1 MARIFNL
8 LILVCSFM
16 NAQPQLYDFS
26 YDGDNRQYY
35 LYTPDSLE
43 AGAALIFVFHGYSGS
58 AAGIM
63 GYSDLNSLA
72 DQNGF
77 VVCYPQGL
85 IDDWDYRFWNVGYEF
100 HSNETHDDV
109 GFVKALAYYLQVQYQ
124 LSSYN
129 TYSTGMSNGGDMS
142 YLLACQASDVFR
154 AVAPVAGCMMTWIYD
169 SCAPANPMPVF
180 EIHGTDDDVTW
191 WEGADEIFN
200 DGWGPWESVDTT
212 FNFWTQLNGC
222 TGSTIDTLPDINT
235 SDSSYVISHKN
246 TNGVNNN
253 EVWLYEVVNG
263 GHDWPG
269 AYGNMDINSSEEI
282 WNFFTNFI
290 DNNLGIT
297 NNNEK
302 QKPNIFL
309 LQQNYPNPFNP
320 VTALQYYLPQKSFVN
335 ITIYDILGREIKNLV
350 NETQQAG
357 YRSVIWSATNNQ
369 HNSVAGGVYLYRI
382 QAGDYFQTR
391 KMVLQK

>member
-1 MARIFNL
+1 MAKIFNL

-26 YDGDNRQYY
+26 YGEDNRQYY

-63 GYSDLNSLA
+63 GYSDLNDLA

-142 YLLACQASDVFR
+142 YLLACQASGQVEVNQQALDASGNPEVLMDVDHAWETDANSAAVTTR
-154 AVAPVAGCMMTWIYD
+154 AYAAAIPVVGPWIVPVALFFFAFTTIIGWSYYGEQAVTYLIGEWATHPFRYIWVVV
-169 SCAPANPMPVF
+169 VF
-180 EIHGTDDDVTW
+180 
-191 WEGADEIFN
+191 
-200 DGWGPWESVDTT
+200 
-212 FNFWTQLNGC
+212 
-222 TGSTIDTLPDINT
+222 
-235 SDSSYVISHKN
+235 
-246 TNGVNNN
+246 
-253 EVWLYEVVNG
+253 
-263 GHDWPG
+263 
-269 AYGNMDINSSEEI
+269 
-282 WNFFTNFI
+282 
-290 DNNLGIT
+290 LG
-297 NNNEK
+297 
-302 QKPNIFL
+302 
-309 LQQNYPNPFNP
+309 
-320 VTALQYYLPQKSFVN
+320 
-335 ITIYDILGREIKNLV
+335 
-350 NETQQAG
+350 
-357 YRSVIWSATNNQ
+357 
-369 HNSVAGGVYLYRI
+369 SVAAADWLWLLGDIANASMAFPNLIAILALSGVVAAMHKSNGDPDKGHPVHDYREEE
-382 QAGDYFQTR
+382 R
-391 KMVLQK
+391 HPEKE

>member
-1 MARIFNL
+1 MARILNL
-8 LILVCSFM
+8 LILGCSFM

-63 GYSDLNSLA
+63 GYSDLNDLA
-72 DQNGF
+72 DENGF

-154 AVAPVAGCMMTWIYD
+154 AVAPVAGCMMTWIYE
-169 SCAPANPMPVF
+169 SCEPIRPIPVF

-191 WEGADEIFN
+191 WEGADENNN
-200 DGWGPWESVDTT
+200 DGWGVRGKVLIQHLISGLRSMNAQEYTV
-212 FNFWTQLNGC
+212 
-222 TGSTIDTLPDINT
+222 DTLPNVNPTD
-235 SDSSYVISHKN
+235 DSFVIGHKN
-246 TNGVNNN
+246 IHGINDN

-269 AYGNMDINSSEEI
+269 AWGNMDINASAEI
-282 WNFFTNFI
+282 W
-290 DNNLGIT
+290 G
-297 NNNEK
+297 
-302 QKPNIFL
+302 FL
-309 LQQNYPNPFNP
+309 
-320 VTALQYYLPQKSFVN
+320 
-335 ITIYDILGREIKNLV
+335 
-350 NETQQAG
+350 
-357 YRSVIWSATNNQ
+357 
-369 HNSVAGGVYLYRI
+369 
-382 QAGDYFQTR
+382 
-391 KMVLQK
+391 